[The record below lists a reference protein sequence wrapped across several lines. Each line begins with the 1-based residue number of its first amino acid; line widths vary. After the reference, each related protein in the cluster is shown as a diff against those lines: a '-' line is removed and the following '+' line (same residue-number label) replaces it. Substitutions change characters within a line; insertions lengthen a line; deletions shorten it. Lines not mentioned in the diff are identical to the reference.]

1 MNSILCAITIIGI
14 AWVDVKIQESQSI
27 WGLFKVFS
35 SIISRIIVT
44 LAMVTILH
52 NIGFTF

>member
-14 AWVDVKIQESQSI
+14 AWTDVKIQESQSI

-35 SIISRIIVT
+35 AIISRIIVT